1 MSVQARITV
10 LKFARE
16 DCGPCRTLAGI
27 LAGVEDDLPDGVE
40 YIRIDADREPEKC
53 REYGVRSV
61 PAILFESNGEVLRH
75 LSGVV
80 TKEKFL
86 RTLADAAA
94 EASAP

>member
-1 MSVQARITV
+1 MSVQVNITI
-10 LKFARE
+10 LKFSRK
-16 DCGPCRTLAGI
+16 DCGPCRALAGI
-27 LAGVEDDLPDGVE
+27 LAGVEEALPENVRFVE
-40 YIRIDADREPEKC
+40 VDADAEPEKC

-86 RTLADAAA
+86 RTLADATA
-94 EASAP
+94 EAG